1 MACIA
6 IKSIQP
12 TENLMTSIETVTNRE
27 KNGTALL
34 SVLAIIFLTLLKA
47 SVAILTGS
55 LGLLAEAAHSLMDLV
70 AAGVTFFAVRISGRP
85 ADSSHTYGHGK
96 YENLSALVEVV
107 LLLFACAGIIYEAIQ
122 RLFFKTVQVQASPW
136 SFLVMG
142 IAVAVNII
150 LARRLRKVA
159 KKYGSQALE
168 AEGLDFFNDVWS
180 SAVVILSLLLV
191 MAADKFAIPWLAKAD
206 SIAGVVVAGLI
217 ANSVL
222 RLGRRA
228 VGELLDEVPENL
240 QDEIMQAARLPGVE
254 EVRQVRVRRSGNQY
268 FADLTLAV
276 SRSTSSE
283 HAHQITDLV
292 EKAIQSRLPTANVLV
307 HIEPI
312 QAEDEQLTE
321 ALHALGERFGLGV
334 HHIHITDVHGRQ
346 ILTVHL
352 DVAEEMQL
360 EEAHTQ
366 ASAFEKA
373 VSEAFPAFERV
384 WTHLEPVQRQVNDP
398 GEAAFYHDDKIEQLI
413 LELPHVLGVPCE
425 IHEIILLKEK
435 DRLNVS
441 FHCMLY
447 GETSIQEAHELSE
460 RMESAL
466 CDQIPSLETV
476 LIHMEPLEQV
486 E

>member
-1 MACIA
+1 M
-6 IKSIQP
+6 
-12 TENLMTSIETVTNRE
+12 VTNRE

-47 SVAILTGS
+47 IVAILTGS

-122 RLFFKTVQVQASPW
+122 RLFFKTVPVQASPW

-142 IAVAVNII
+142 IAVALNIL
-150 LARRLRKVA
+150 LAMRLRRVA
-159 KKYGSQALE
+159 KKYNSQALE
-168 AEGLDFFNDVWS
+168 AEGLDFLNDVWS

-191 MAADKFAIPWLAKAD
+191 TAAEKFNISWLAKAN

-228 VGELLDEVPENL
+228 VGELLDEVPDNL
-240 QDEIMQAARLPGVE
+240 QDEITQAARLPGVE
-254 EVRQVRVRRSGNQY
+254 EVRQARVRRSGSQY

-292 EKAIQSRLPTANVLV
+292 EKAVQDLLPGASVLV
-307 HIEPI
+307 HIEPV

-321 ALHALGERFGLGV
+321 ALRALGERFGLGV
-334 HHIHITDVHGRQ
+334 HHIHITEVHGRQ

-352 DVAEEMQL
+352 DIEEGLQL
-360 EEAHTQ
+360 EEAHSQ

-373 VSEAFPAFERV
+373 VAEAFPSFERV
-384 WTHLEPVQRQVNDP
+384 WTHMEPVQRQANLP
-398 GEAAFYHDDKIEQLI
+398 GEVAFYHDNKIEQLI
-413 LELPHVLGVPCE
+413 LDLPKVLGIPCE
-425 IHEIILLKEK
+425 IHEIYLLKEK
-435 DRLNVS
+435 DRLNIS
-441 FHCMLY
+441 FHCMLQ
-447 GETSIQEAHELSE
+447 GDITIEDAHKLSE
-460 RMESAL
+460 RMEAAL
-466 CDQIPSLETV
+466 CDEISNLEAV
-476 LIHMEPLEQV
+476 LIHMEPRE
-486 E
+486 